1 MAKRKYDDDDG
12 RVIAPMD
19 VEGMPGY
26 DLRVRRS
33 KSSGGKQQEPVKLS
47 FGETLAMLGGVLK
60 AVLLVGGIFLAGFA
74 LVILFFQFV
83 LFR

>member
-26 DLRVRRS
+26 DRRVRRS
-33 KSSGGKQQEPVKLS
+33 KSSGGEQQEPVKLS